1 MSRHGHWRLRNP
13 VVLMLTS
20 VRPDQCIELGVG
32 LGIPRGDGGGC
43 HLSQSVS
50 AVSGSA
56 TQLSANVD
64 AGTYCV
70 KVFDLGTLANEVS
83 FSITIVH
90 PWRFGF
96 ARENENGREADRR
109 LANRLTRLSESLR
122 FGASSWSIGSTGED
136 LGHHGVA
143 ACVD

>member
-1 MSRHGHWRLRNP
+1 MTSGQIRRVALVAAAIVNGACNETANPTAPSAATSPVTIVYDSQLYPRGGASRTLAVGQSGT
-13 VVLMLTS
+13 VVLTLTS
-20 VRPDQCIELGVG
+20 VRPDQSVELGVG
-32 LGIPRGDGGGC
+32 LGIPRADGGGC

-56 TQLSANVD
+56 AQLSANVD

-90 PWRFGF
+90 P
-96 ARENENGREADRR
+96 
-109 LANRLTRLSESLR
+109 
-122 FGASSWSIGSTGED
+122 
-136 LGHHGVA
+136 
-143 ACVD
+143 